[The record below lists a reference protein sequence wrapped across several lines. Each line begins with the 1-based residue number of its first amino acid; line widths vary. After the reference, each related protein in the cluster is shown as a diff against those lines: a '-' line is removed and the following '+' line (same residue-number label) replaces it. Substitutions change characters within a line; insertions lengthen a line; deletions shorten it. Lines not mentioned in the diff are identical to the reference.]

1 MGHAKRIIILI
12 YKVNQI
18 QLKVLNVNEITKLLL
33 NVIQQK
39 KMFSIQNYSKP
50 SNYPSSNSVS

>member
-1 MGHAKRIIILI
+1 MGHAKRIIIVI

-18 QLKVLNVNEITKLLL
+18 QLELLNTNEIIKLLL

-39 KMFSIQNYSKP
+39 KCLVIQS
-50 SNYPSSNSVS
+50 